1 MKESKG
7 YINSIET
14 LGLLDGPGIRVVVF
28 LQGCP
33 LRCLYCHNP
42 ETWKLEGKTM
52 TASEV
57 VNKVKRFKPY
67 FNNGGGVTFSGGEPL
82 MQKKFLLECLKLCKE
97 EGIHT
102 VLDTSGA
109 ISDVSEVLNYTDLV
123 ILDIK
128 AFEKYLYKKI
138 TSKDIEESLKFLD
151 LCQKLNKRT
160 WLRTVI
166 VPGINDT
173 EEMIYKY
180 REFLRNLKNIE
191 KVELLPYET
200 LGVMKYE
207 KLKID
212 YPLKGVKPM
221 DKERCKYLNEIL
233 IKDLYE

>member
-1 MKESKG
+1 MKEYKG